1 MLMRIAYRNVREGS
15 GIGDVVLQEALR
27 QKMDVIVIEEI
38 AGEPERMTEHSG
50 WKMEYRA
57 QNQAVS
63 ERLDVE
69 IEVR

>member
-1 MLMRIAYRNVREGS
+1 
-15 GIGDVVLQEALR
+15 
-27 QKMDVIVIEEI
+27 MDVIEIEEI